1 MTRVNNCNHI
11 ANTTILYLGKRH
23 LYEPAALGLDKYQ
36 YFRDKLANQFSEA
49 DSQLFR
55 ERMNSFADPES
66 NSLIF
71 TEDLKQIV
79 HMIGNTE
86 EDLTLVEKMMIK

>member
-1 MTRVNNCNHI
+1 M
-11 ANTTILYLGKRH
+11 
-23 LYEPAALGLDKYQ
+23 YERAALGLDKYE
-36 YFRDKLANQFSEA
+36 YFREKVHNQFS
-49 DSQLFR
+49 DPDKQLFR

-79 HMIGNTE
+79 HMVGDNE
-86 EDLTLVEKMMIK
+86 ADLTLVQKMLKK